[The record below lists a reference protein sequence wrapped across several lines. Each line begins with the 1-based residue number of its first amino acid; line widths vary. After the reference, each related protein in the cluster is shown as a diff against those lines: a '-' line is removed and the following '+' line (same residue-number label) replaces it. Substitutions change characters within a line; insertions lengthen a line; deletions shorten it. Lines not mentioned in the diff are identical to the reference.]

1 MDKQG
6 LDERSTEN
14 NILQLMDQ
22 TYVTSSTDKKEHP
35 AMDKQCL
42 DERSKI
48 KGLTENNILQ
58 LMD

>member
-22 TYVTSSTDKKEHP
+22 TYVTSSTEK
-35 AMDKQCL
+35 
-42 DERSKI
+42 
-48 KGLTENNILQ
+48 NILQ
-58 LMD
+58 WISNA